1 MTSHGALCHIAWY
14 KELGDQ
20 LKCPGLCVWVCGLE
34 ELLSHVHRD
43 PGTTDPG
50 TLAQT
55 ANPSIQEAEQEDQVF

>member
-14 KELGDQ
+14 KEPGDR
-20 LKCPGLCVWVCGLE
+20 CPGLCVWVCGLE

-50 TLAQT
+50 TQT
-55 ANPSIQEAEQEDQVF
+55 ANPSTQEAEQEDQVF